1 MSEHFL
7 QPPPIPDFLD
17 RSKWSPERWE
27 RDRRAWDQQ
36 RAADRRREHFA
47 RKAAERKA
55 KAMRLEAEQRAKR
68 KAERK
73 QLKAER
79 RKRKEQRAA
88 DRQLVINLIR
98 SHKLTIGQ
106 MSKASGV
113 DQKRL
118 KSAIRWLLANSR
130 IAKASPRTY
139 QEVS

>member
-17 RSKWSPERWE
+17 RSKWSPSAGSVIVGHGINSGQLTAAGTLRSQS
-27 RDRRAWDQQ
+27 RRAQ
-36 RAADRRREHFA
+36 
-47 RKAAERKA
+47 A

-88 DRQLVINLIR
+88 DRQPVINLIR
-98 SHKLTIGQ
+98 SNKLTIGQ

-113 DQKRL
+113 DHKRL
-118 KSAIRWLLANSR
+118 KSAIRWLLANGR